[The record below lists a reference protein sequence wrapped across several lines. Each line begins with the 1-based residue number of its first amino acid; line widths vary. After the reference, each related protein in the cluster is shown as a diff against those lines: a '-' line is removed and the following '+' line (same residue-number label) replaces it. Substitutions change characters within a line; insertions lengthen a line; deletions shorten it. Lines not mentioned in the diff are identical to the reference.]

1 MNEKDNHLPLF
12 GVGPFLVFPIMIATA
27 IAILLSYYN
36 MIPAFNSNGLIMSVI
51 GIVLIA
57 FGIIFWLLAVLNS
70 KIDNNIKSN
79 KLVTTGIYGLVRHPI
94 YAAFLYA
101 VTGLTFISNNLFLL
115 ILPVIYWLILT
126 VVMVKTEEKWL
137 YDKFGESYAVYS
149 RKVSRFVPF
158 LRI

>member
-1 MNEKDNHLPLF
+1 MNDKDNHLPLF
-12 GVGPFLVFPIMIATA
+12 GVGPFLIFPIIIATA

-36 MIPAFNSNGLIMSVI
+36 MIPAFKSNGSIMALI
-51 GIVLIA
+51 GFVLIV

-79 KLVTTGIYGLVRHPI
+79 KLVTTGIYALVRHPI

-101 VTGLTFISNNLFLL
+101 LTGLTFISNNLYLL

-126 VVMVKTEEKWL
+126 IAMMKTEEKWL
-137 YDKFGESYAVYS
+137 YDKFGESYAEYS
-149 RKVSRFVPF
+149 RNVSRFVPF